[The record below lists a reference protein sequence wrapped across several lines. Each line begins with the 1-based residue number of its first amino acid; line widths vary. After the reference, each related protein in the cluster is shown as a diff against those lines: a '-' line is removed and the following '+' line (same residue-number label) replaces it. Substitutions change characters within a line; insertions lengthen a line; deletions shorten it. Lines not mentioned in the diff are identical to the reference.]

1 MIEARGTLAA
11 LTKFLYEFYR
21 SDQLQQI
28 TKLQL
33 TAKPGARE
41 LQIHLQCR
49 GADPARRHAQRQPAR
64 RQIGPAQAG
73 QRRRI
78 RKEHRRPRPVQA
90 IHATASAAADR
101 PHAPRPPAPKFDE
114 ASQAYV
120 TGILGPPVNLQA
132 WITVRTTGEVL
143 RVHTGDDVKVG
154 EFKGKVESISPL
166 MIVIKTEDD
175 KQLRVK
181 LGSSLREEEK
191 EKAEGDE
198 AAKPAEKEEDT

>member
-1 MIEARGTLAA
+1 M
-11 LTKFLYEFYR
+11 
-21 SDQLQQI
+21 
-28 TKLQL
+28 
-33 TAKPGARE
+33 
-41 LQIHLQCR
+41 QIHLSVEALILP
-49 GADPARRHAQRQPAR
+49 GATHKDSLPDGKSDRL
-64 RQIGPAQAG
+64 
-73 QRRRI
+73 
-78 RKEHRRPRPVQA
+78 KL
-90 IHATASAAADR
+90 ASAAEYEKSIVGRDLFKPYTPPR
-101 PHAPRPPAPKFDE
+101 PPRQTVTAPRPPAPKFDE